1 MITHFCHSPFYYV
14 FSFDFIENKMKVEAK
29 TVTVTMH

>member
-1 MITHFCHSPFYYV
+1 MITHFVTAPFYYV